1 MINRFQLKKVPTL
14 EACQW
19 NGENVE
25 EMDKFLGGHGYV
37 KGRYVEIGLLD
48 KYQKPTLANVSVGNY
63 AVKYE
68 DGSFGALTASELMDK
83 YVLAD

>member
-1 MINRFQLKKVPTL
+1 MINRFQLRKAPTL

-25 EMDKFLGGHGYV
+25 EMNNFLNGSGYV
-37 KGRYVEIGLLD
+37 VGRYVQIGITD
-48 KYQKPTLANVSVGNY
+48 QYGKPTLANVSVGNY
-63 AVKYE
+63 AVKHE
-68 DGSFGALTASELMDK
+68 DGKYGAITASELFEQ

>member
-1 MINRFQLKKVPTL
+1 MINRFQLKRVPVI

-25 EMDKFLGGHGYV
+25 EMNEFLNGGGYV
-37 KGRYVEIGLLD
+37 VGRYVQIGVTD
-48 KYQKPTLANVSVGNY
+48 KQGNPTLANVAVGNY
-63 AVKYE
+63 AVKDE
-68 DGSFGALTASELMDK
+68 DGKYGAITASELMDL

>member
-25 EMDKFLGGHGYV
+25 EMEKFLNGHGHV
-37 KGRYVEIGLLD
+37 VGRYVQIGVLD
-48 KYQKPTLANVSVGNY
+48 EYRKPSIANVSVGNY
-63 AVKYE
+63 AVKHE
-68 DGSFGALTASELMDK
+68 DGRFDAMTASELMDK

>member
-25 EMDKFLGGHGYV
+25 EMQKFIDGHGYV
-37 KGRYVEIGLLD
+37 VGRYVQIGVLD
-48 KYQKPTLANVSVGNY
+48 EYRKPSIANVSVGNY
-63 AVKYE
+63 AVKHE
-68 DGSFGALTASELMDK
+68 DGRFDAMTASELMDK

>member
-1 MINRFQLKKVPTL
+1 MINRFQLKRVPVI

-25 EMDKFLGGHGYV
+25 EMNNFLNGSGYV
-37 KGRYVEIGLLD
+37 VGRYVQIGVTD
-48 KYQKPTLANVSVGNY
+48 QFGKPTLANVAVGNY
-63 AVKYE
+63 AVKNENGKY
-68 DGSFGALTASELMDK
+68 DAITASELMDL